1 MVKNYYKILGLSSS
15 ATKSEI
21 KVAYRKLAKK
31 YHPDKNKSKQAS
43 QLFIEV
49 NEAYAYL
56 SNESS
61 SFQTKNIVKAPQRK
75 RSKYSE
81 DELIKRMEWARKYA
95 QYKKVK
101 EERVMELEYYKIHN
115 SSRKKI
121 INLINWVSISFA
133 FLILMD
139 FKILP
144 TKPFYVELITNYM
157 DTGSGK
163 FVLKFKDKDNN
174 EFNFGVSIDDIKYIN
189 AAKINMN
196 STQKSMVLRQ
206 NINMLL
212 NIDNEIVTIENHYC
226 VYKIFYFYFTILLL
240 PLITIFS
247 KGPNTVHILSSYVV
261 SSVATI
267 GIIFLFLTL
276 VL

>member
-1 MVKNYYKILGLSSS
+1 MVKNYYKTLGLSTS
-15 ATKSEI
+15 ATKAEI
-21 KVAYRKLAKK
+21 KIAYRKLAKK
-31 YHPDKNKSKQAS
+31 YHPDKNNSQHAS

-56 SNESS
+56 TNERSSYKINYPEKTTNSN
-61 SFQTKNIVKAPQRK
+61 K
-75 RSKYSE
+75 SKYSE
-81 DELIKRMEWARKYA
+81 DELRKRMNWARKYA

-101 EERVMELEYYKIHN
+101 EERMMELEYYKIHN

-121 INLINWVSISFA
+121 INLINWVSIGFA

-144 TKPFYVELITNYM
+144 TNSIHVDLITKYV
-157 DTGSGK
+157 DIGSEK
-163 FVLKFKDKDNN
+163 LVFKFKDVNDND
-174 EFNFGVSIDDIKYIN
+174 FNFGVSLDDVRYLN
-189 AAKINMN
+189 NAKIKDY
-196 STQKSMVLRQ
+196 STEKSILFRQ
-206 NINMLL
+206 NTHMLL
-212 NIDNEIVTIENHYC
+212 NIDNEIISIENNFC
-226 VYKIFYFYFTILLL
+226 VYKVFYFYFTILLL

-247 KGPNTVHILSSYVV
+247 KGPNTVHILSSYVI
-261 SSVATI
+261 SSVATL

>member
-1 MVKNYYKILGLSSS
+1 MVKNYYKTLGLSSS
-15 ATKSEI
+15 ASKAEI

-56 SNESS
+56 TNEGSSYRINYPEKTTNSN
-61 SFQTKNIVKAPQRK
+61 K
-75 RSKYSE
+75 SKYSE
-81 DELIKRMEWARKYA
+81 DELRKRMDWARKYA
-95 QYKKVK
+95 KYKKVK

-133 FLILMD
+133 FLILVD
-139 FKILP
+139 YKILP
-144 TKPFYVELITNYM
+144 TSPVEVDLITNYM
-157 DTGSGK
+157 DMGSDN
-163 FVLKFKDKDNN
+163 FVLKFKDIDNN
-174 EFNFGVSIDDIKYIN
+174 DFNFAVSIEDVKYLNI
-189 AAKINMN
+189 AKIKDY
-196 STQKSMVLRQ
+196 STQKSMILRQ
-206 NINMLL
+206 NTNMLL
-212 NIDNEIVTIENHYC
+212 NIDNDIISIENHFC
-226 VYKIFYFYFTILLL
+226 VYKVFYFYFIILLL

-261 SSVATI
+261 SSIATI

>member
-1 MVKNYYKILGLSSS
+1 MVKNYYKTLGLSSS
-15 ATKSEI
+15 ASKAEI

-56 SNESS
+56 SNENST
-61 SFQTKNIVKAPQRK
+61 FQPKNIVKTPSRK
-75 RSKYSE
+75 RSNYSE
-81 DELIKRMEWARKYA
+81 DELKKRMEWAKKYA
-95 QYKKVK
+95 HYKKVK
-101 EERVMELEYYKIHN
+101 EEKVMELEYYKIHN

-121 INLINWVSISFA
+121 LNLINWVSISFA
-133 FLILMD
+133 LLILLD

-144 TKPFYVELITNYM
+144 TSSIQVDLITNYVDM
-157 DTGSGK
+157 GSDK
-163 FVLKFKDKDNN
+163 LVFKFKDVDDNF
-174 EFNFGVSIDDIKYIN
+174 FNFAVSIDDIKYLNI
-189 AAKINMN
+189 AKIKDY
-196 STQKSMVLRQ
+196 STQKSILFRQ
-206 NINMLL
+206 NTNMLL
-212 NIDNEIVTIENHYC
+212 NIDNKIISIDNHFC
-226 VYKIFYFYFTILLL
+226 VYKVFYFYFTILLL

-247 KGPNTVHILSSYVV
+247 KGPNTVHILSSYVI
-261 SSVATI
+261 SSVATL

>member
-1 MVKNYYKILGLSSS
+1 MVKNYYKTLGLSSS
-15 ATKSEI
+15 ASKAEI

-56 SNESS
+56 TNEESS
-61 SFQTKNIVKAPQRK
+61 YRINYPEKTTNSNK
-75 RSKYSE
+75 SKSSE
-81 DELIKRMEWARKYA
+81 DELRKRMDWARKYA

-101 EERVMELEYYKIHN
+101 EERMMELEYYKIHN

-133 FLILMD
+133 FLILVD

-144 TKPFYVELITNYM
+144 TSSINVDLITKYV
-157 DTGSGK
+157 DVGSDK
-163 FVLKFKDKDNN
+163 LVFKFKDVDDNN
-174 EFNFGVSIDDIKYIN
+174 FNFGVSLEDVRFLN
-189 AAKINMN
+189 NAKIKDY
-196 STQKSMVLRQ
+196 STEKSILFRQ
-206 NINMLL
+206 NTHMLL
-212 NIDNEIVTIENHYC
+212 NIDNEIISIENNFC
-226 VYKIFYFYFTILLL
+226 VYKVFYFYFTILLL

-247 KGPNTVHILSSYVV
+247 KGPNTVHILSSYVI
-261 SSVATI
+261 SSVATL

>member
-1 MVKNYYKILGLSSS
+1 MVKNYHKTLGLSSS
-15 ATKSEI
+15 ATKAEI

-49 NEAYAYL
+49 NEAYAHL

-61 SFQTKNIVKAPQRK
+61 SFQTKNIVKAPNRK

-81 DELIKRMEWARKYA
+81 DELKRRMDWARKYA
-95 QYKKVK
+95 QYKKIK
-101 EERVMELEYYKIHN
+101 EERVIELEYYKINN

-121 INLINWVSISFA
+121 ITLINWVSISFA
-133 FLILMD
+133 FLILID

-144 TKPFYVELITNYM
+144 TSPTQVDLITNYI
-157 DTGSGK
+157 DTGSDK
-163 FVLKFKDKDNN
+163 FVLKFKDVDNN
-174 EFNFGVSIDDIKYIN
+174 DFNFGVSLDDIKYIN
-189 AAKINMN
+189 AAKINGY
-196 STQKSMVLRQ
+196 STQKSMILKQ
-206 NINMLL
+206 NTSMLL
-212 NIDNEIVTIENHYC
+212 NIDNEIITIDNHFC
-226 VYKIFYFYFTILLL
+226 VYKIFYFYFIILLL
-240 PLITIFS
+240 PLVTIFS

>member
-1 MVKNYYKILGLSSS
+1 MVKNYYKTLGLSSS
-15 ATKSEI
+15 ASKAEI

-56 SNESS
+56 TNEGTSYRINYPEKTTNSN
-61 SFQTKNIVKAPQRK
+61 K
-75 RSKYSE
+75 SKSSE
-81 DELIKRMEWARKYA
+81 DELRKRMDWARKYA

-101 EERVMELEYYKIHN
+101 EERMMELEYYKIHN
-115 SSRKKI
+115 SSRKKF

-133 FLILMD
+133 FLILVD

-144 TKPFYVELITNYM
+144 TSSINVDLITKYV
-157 DTGSGK
+157 DVGSDK
-163 FVLKFKDKDNN
+163 LVFKFKDVDDNN
-174 EFNFGVSIDDIKYIN
+174 FNFGVSLEDVRFLN
-189 AAKINMN
+189 NAKIKDY
-196 STQKSMVLRQ
+196 STEKSILFRQ
-206 NINMLL
+206 NTHMLL
-212 NIDNEIVTIENHYC
+212 NIDNEIISIENNFC
-226 VYKIFYFYFTILLL
+226 VYKVFYFYFTILLL

-247 KGPNTVHILSSYVV
+247 KGPNTVHILSSYVI
-261 SSVATI
+261 SSVATL

>member
-1 MVKNYYKILGLSSS
+1 MVKNYYKTLGLSSS
-15 ATKSEI
+15 ATKAEI

-31 YHPDKNKSKQAS
+31 YHPDKNKSKHAS

-56 SNESS
+56 SNETPT
-61 SFQTKNIVKAPQRK
+61 FQPKNIVKTPPRK

-81 DELIKRMEWARKYA
+81 DELKKRMEWARKYA

-115 SSRKKI
+115 SSRRKI
-121 INLINWVSISFA
+121 ITLINWVSLSFA
-133 FLILMD
+133 FLIFID

-144 TKPFYVELITNYM
+144 TSPIYVELITNYI
-157 DTGSGK
+157 DTSSDK
-163 FVLKFKDKDNN
+163 FILKFKDIDNN
-174 EFNFGVSIDDIKYIN
+174 DFNFAVSLDDIKYIN
-189 AAKINMN
+189 AAKINGY
-196 STQKSMVLRQ
+196 STQKSMILRQ
-206 NINMLL
+206 NTNMLL
-212 NIDNEIVTIENHYC
+212 NIDNDIISIENHFC
-226 VYKIFYFYFTILLL
+226 VYKVFYFYFTILLL

-247 KGPNTVHILSSYVV
+247 KGPNTVHILSSYVI

>member
-1 MVKNYYKILGLSSS
+1 
-15 ATKSEI
+15 
-21 KVAYRKLAKK
+21 
-31 YHPDKNKSKQAS
+31 
-43 QLFIEV
+43 
-49 NEAYAYL
+49 
-56 SNESS
+56 
-61 SFQTKNIVKAPQRK
+61 
-75 RSKYSE
+75 
-81 DELIKRMEWARKYA
+81 MEWARKYA
-95 QYKKVK
+95 KYKKVK

-121 INLINWVSISFA
+121 ITLINWLSISFA

-144 TKPFYVELITNYM
+144 TNPFYVELITNYM

-163 FVLKFKDKDNN
+163 FVLKFKDRDNN
-174 EFNFGVSIDDIKYIN
+174 EFNFGVSLDDIKYIN
-189 AAKINMN
+189 AAKINMY
-196 STQKSMVLRQ
+196 STQKSMVLKQ

-212 NIDNEIVTIENHYC
+212 SIDNEIVTIENHYC

-261 SSVATI
+261 SSIATI

>member
-1 MVKNYYKILGLSSS
+1 MVKNYYKTLGLSTS
-15 ATKSEI
+15 ATKAEI
-21 KVAYRKLAKK
+21 KIAYRKLAKK

-56 SNESS
+56 TNERSSYKINYPEKTTNSN
-61 SFQTKNIVKAPQRK
+61 K
-75 RSKYSE
+75 SKYSE
-81 DELIKRMEWARKYA
+81 DELRKRMNWARKYA

-101 EERVMELEYYKIHN
+101 EERMMELEYYKIHN

-121 INLINWVSISFA
+121 INLINWVSIGFA

-144 TKPFYVELITNYM
+144 TRSMEVDLITKYV
-157 DTGSGK
+157 DVGSDK
-163 FVLKFKDKDNN
+163 LVFKFKDINDNY
-174 EFNFGVSIDDIKYIN
+174 FNFGVSLDDVRFLN
-189 AAKINMN
+189 NAKIKNYF
-196 STQKSMVLRQ
+196 TEKSILFRQ
-206 NINMLL
+206 NTHMLL
-212 NIDNEIVTIENHYC
+212 NLDNEIISIENNFC
-226 VYKIFYFYFTILLL
+226 VYKVFYFYFTILLL

-247 KGPNTVHILSSYVV
+247 KGPNTVHILSSYVI
-261 SSVATI
+261 SSVATL

>member
-1 MVKNYYKILGLSSS
+1 MVKNYYETLGLSSS
-15 ATKSEI
+15 ASKAEI

-31 YHPDKNKSKQAS
+31 YHPDKNKSNQAS

-56 SNESS
+56 TNEGSSYRINYPEKTTNSN
-61 SFQTKNIVKAPQRK
+61 K
-75 RSKYSE
+75 SKSSE
-81 DELIKRMEWARKYA
+81 DELRKRMDWARKYA

-101 EERVMELEYYKIHN
+101 EERMMELEYYKIHN

-133 FLILMD
+133 FLILVD

-144 TKPFYVELITNYM
+144 TSSINVDLITKYV
-157 DTGSGK
+157 DVGSDK
-163 FVLKFKDKDNN
+163 LVFKFKDVDDNN
-174 EFNFGVSIDDIKYIN
+174 FNFGVSLEDVRFLN
-189 AAKINMN
+189 NAKIKDY
-196 STQKSMVLRQ
+196 STEKSILFRQ
-206 NINMLL
+206 NTHMLL
-212 NIDNEIVTIENHYC
+212 NIDNQIISIENNFC
-226 VYKIFYFYFTILLL
+226 VYKVFYFYFTILLL

-247 KGPNTVHILSSYVV
+247 KGPNTVHILSSYVI
-261 SSVATI
+261 SSVATL

>member
-1 MVKNYYKILGLSSS
+1 MVKNYYKTLGLSSS
-15 ATKSEI
+15 ASKAEI

-56 SNESS
+56 INEGSSYRINYPEKTTNSN
-61 SFQTKNIVKAPQRK
+61 K
-75 RSKYSE
+75 SKSSE
-81 DELIKRMEWARKYA
+81 DELRKRMDWARKYA

-101 EERVMELEYYKIHN
+101 EERMMELEYYKIHN

-133 FLILMD
+133 FLILVD

-144 TKPFYVELITNYM
+144 TNSIHVDLITKYV
-157 DTGSGK
+157 DVGSDK
-163 FVLKFKDKDNN
+163 LVFKFKDVDDNN
-174 EFNFGVSIDDIKYIN
+174 FNFGVSLEDVRFLN
-189 AAKINMN
+189 NAKIKDY
-196 STQKSMVLRQ
+196 STEKSMLFRQ
-206 NINMLL
+206 NTHMLL
-212 NIDNEIVTIENHYC
+212 NIDNEIISIENNFC
-226 VYKIFYFYFTILLL
+226 VYKVFYFYFTILLL

-247 KGPNTVHILSSYVV
+247 RGPNTVHILSSYVI
-261 SSVATI
+261 SSVATL

-276 VL
+276 IL

>member
-1 MVKNYYKILGLSSS
+1 MVKNYYKTLGLSSS
-15 ATKSEI
+15 ASKAEI

-56 SNESS
+56 TNEGSSYRINYPEKTTNSN
-61 SFQTKNIVKAPQRK
+61 K
-75 RSKYSE
+75 SKSSE
-81 DELIKRMEWARKYA
+81 DELRKRMDWARKYA
-95 QYKKVK
+95 KYKKVK
-101 EERVMELEYYKIHN
+101 EERMMELEYYKIHN

-133 FLILMD
+133 FLILVD
-139 FKILP
+139 YKILP
-144 TKPFYVELITNYM
+144 TSPVEVDLITNYM
-157 DTGSGK
+157 DMGSDN
-163 FVLKFKDKDNN
+163 FVLKFKDIDNN
-174 EFNFGVSIDDIKYIN
+174 DFNFAVSIEDVKYLNI
-189 AAKINMN
+189 AKIKDY
-196 STQKSMVLRQ
+196 STQKSMILRQ
-206 NINMLL
+206 NTNMLL
-212 NIDNEIVTIENHYC
+212 NIDNDIISIENHFC
-226 VYKIFYFYFTILLL
+226 VYKVFYFYFIILLL

-247 KGPNTVHILSSYVV
+247 KGPNTVHILSSYVI
-261 SSVATI
+261 SSVATL

>member
-1 MVKNYYKILGLSSS
+1 MVKNYYKTLGLSSS
-15 ATKSEI
+15 ASKAEI

-56 SNESS
+56 TNEGSSYRINYPEKTTNSN
-61 SFQTKNIVKAPQRK
+61 K
-75 RSKYSE
+75 SKSSE
-81 DELIKRMEWARKYA
+81 DELRKRMDWARKYA

-101 EERVMELEYYKIHN
+101 EERMMELEYYKIHN
-115 SSRKKI
+115 SRRKKI

-133 FLILMD
+133 FLILVD

-144 TKPFYVELITNYM
+144 TSSIHVDLITKYV
-157 DTGSGK
+157 DVGSDK
-163 FVLKFKDKDNN
+163 LVFKFKDVDDNN
-174 EFNFGVSIDDIKYIN
+174 FNFGVSLEDVRFLN
-189 AAKINMN
+189 NAKIKDY
-196 STQKSMVLRQ
+196 STEKSILFRQ
-206 NINMLL
+206 NTHMLL
-212 NIDNEIVTIENHYC
+212 NIDNEIISIENNFC
-226 VYKIFYFYFTILLL
+226 VYKVFYFYFTILLL

-247 KGPNTVHILSSYVV
+247 KGPNTVHILSSYVI
-261 SSVATI
+261 SSVATL

>member
-1 MVKNYYKILGLSSS
+1 MVKNYYKTLGLSSS
-15 ATKSEI
+15 ASKAEI

-56 SNESS
+56 TNEGSSYRINYPEKTTNSN
-61 SFQTKNIVKAPQRK
+61 K
-75 RSKYSE
+75 SKYSE
-81 DELIKRMEWARKYA
+81 DELRKRMDWARKYA

-101 EERVMELEYYKIHN
+101 EERMMELEYYKIHN

-133 FLILMD
+133 FLILVD

-144 TKPFYVELITNYM
+144 TSSINVDLITKYV
-157 DTGSGK
+157 DVGSDK
-163 FVLKFKDKDNN
+163 LVFKFKDVDDNN
-174 EFNFGVSIDDIKYIN
+174 FNFGVSLEDVRFLN
-189 AAKINMN
+189 NAKIRDY
-196 STQKSMVLRQ
+196 STEKSILFRQ
-206 NINMLL
+206 NTHMLL
-212 NIDNEIVTIENHYC
+212 NIDNEIISIENNFC
-226 VYKIFYFYFTILLL
+226 VYKVFYFYFTILLL

-247 KGPNTVHILSSYVV
+247 KGPNTIHILSSYVI
-261 SSVATI
+261 SSVATL

>member
-1 MVKNYYKILGLSSS
+1 MVKNYYKTLGLSSS
-15 ATKSEI
+15 ASKAEV

-56 SNESS
+56 TNERSS
-61 SFQTKNIVKAPQRK
+61 YRINYPEKTTNRNK
-75 RSKYSE
+75 SKSSE
-81 DELIKRMEWARKYA
+81 DELRKRMDWARKYA

-101 EERVMELEYYKIHN
+101 EERMMELEYYKIHN

-133 FLILMD
+133 FLILVD

-144 TKPFYVELITNYM
+144 TSSINVDLITKYV
-157 DTGSGK
+157 DVGSDK
-163 FVLKFKDKDNN
+163 LVFKFKDVDDNN
-174 EFNFGVSIDDIKYIN
+174 FNFGVSLEDVRFLNI
-189 AAKINMN
+189 AKIKDY
-196 STQKSMVLRQ
+196 STEKSILFRQ
-206 NINMLL
+206 NTHMLL
-212 NIDNEIVTIENHYC
+212 NIDNEIISIENNFC
-226 VYKIFYFYFTILLL
+226 VYKVFYFYFTILLL

-247 KGPNTVHILSSYVV
+247 KGPNTVHILSSYVI
-261 SSVATI
+261 SSVATL

>member
-1 MVKNYYKILGLSSS
+1 MVKNYYKTLGLSSS
-15 ATKSEI
+15 ASKAEV

-56 SNESS
+56 TNERSSYRINYPEKTTNSN
-61 SFQTKNIVKAPQRK
+61 K
-75 RSKYSE
+75 SKYSE
-81 DELIKRMEWARKYA
+81 DELRKRMDWARKYA

-101 EERVMELEYYKIHN
+101 EERMMELEYYKIHN
-115 SSRKKI
+115 SIRKKI

-133 FLILMD
+133 FLILVD

-144 TKPFYVELITNYM
+144 TSSIHVDLITKYV
-157 DTGSGK
+157 DVGSDK
-163 FVLKFKDKDNN
+163 LVFKFKDVDNN
-174 EFNFGVSIDDIKYIN
+174 NFNFGVSLEDVRFLNI
-189 AAKINMN
+189 AKIKDY
-196 STQKSMVLRQ
+196 STEKSILFRQ
-206 NINMLL
+206 NTHMLL
-212 NIDNEIVTIENHYC
+212 NIDNEIISIENNFC
-226 VYKIFYFYFTILLL
+226 VYKVFYFYFTILLL

-261 SSVATI
+261 SSVATL

>member
-1 MVKNYYKILGLSSS
+1 MVKNYYKTLGLSSS
-15 ATKSEI
+15 ASKAEI
-21 KVAYRKLAKK
+21 KIAYRKLAKK

-56 SNESS
+56 TNERSS
-61 SFQTKNIVKAPQRK
+61 YRINYPEKTTN
-75 RSKYSE
+75 SKKSKSSE
-81 DELIKRMEWARKYA
+81 DELRKRMDWARKYA

-101 EERVMELEYYKIHN
+101 EERMMELEYYKIHN

-121 INLINWVSISFA
+121 INLINWVSIGFA
-133 FLILMD
+133 FLILVD

-144 TKPFYVELITNYM
+144 TSSIHVDLITKYV
-157 DTGSGK
+157 DVGSDK
-163 FVLKFKDKDNN
+163 LVFKFKDVDDNN
-174 EFNFGVSIDDIKYIN
+174 FNFGVSLEDVRFLN
-189 AAKINMN
+189 NAKIKDY
-196 STQKSMVLRQ
+196 STEKSILFRQ
-206 NINMLL
+206 NTHMLL
-212 NIDNEIVTIENHYC
+212 NIDNEIISIENNFC
-226 VYKIFYFYFTILLL
+226 VYKVFYFYFTILLL

-247 KGPNTVHILSSYVV
+247 KGPNTVHILSSYVI
-261 SSVATI
+261 SSVATL

>member
-1 MVKNYYKILGLSSS
+1 MVKNYYKTLGLSSS
-15 ATKSEI
+15 ASKAEI

-56 SNESS
+56 TNEESS
-61 SFQTKNIVKAPQRK
+61 YRINYPEKTTNSNK
-75 RSKYSE
+75 SKSSE
-81 DELIKRMEWARKYA
+81 DELRKRMDWARKYA

-101 EERVMELEYYKIHN
+101 EERMMELEYYKIHN

-133 FLILMD
+133 FLILVD

-144 TKPFYVELITNYM
+144 TSSINVDLITKYV
-157 DTGSGK
+157 DVGSDK
-163 FVLKFKDKDNN
+163 LVFKFKDVDDNN
-174 EFNFGVSIDDIKYIN
+174 FNFGVSLEDVRFLN
-189 AAKINMN
+189 NAKIKDY
-196 STQKSMVLRQ
+196 STEKSILFRQ
-206 NINMLL
+206 NTHMLL
-212 NIDNEIVTIENHYC
+212 NIENEIISIENNFC
-226 VYKIFYFYFTILLL
+226 VYKVFYFYFTILLL

-247 KGPNTVHILSSYVV
+247 KGPNTVHILSSYVI
-261 SSVATI
+261 SSVATL

>member
-1 MVKNYYKILGLSSS
+1 MVKNYYKTLGLSSS
-15 ATKSEI
+15 ASKAEI

-56 SNESS
+56 TNEGSSYRINYPEKTTNSN
-61 SFQTKNIVKAPQRK
+61 K
-75 RSKYSE
+75 SKYSE
-81 DELIKRMEWARKYA
+81 DELRKRMDWARKYA
-95 QYKKVK
+95 KYKKVK

-133 FLILMD
+133 FLILVD
-139 FKILP
+139 YKILP
-144 TKPFYVELITNYM
+144 TSPVEVDLITNYM
-157 DTGSGK
+157 DMGSDN
-163 FVLKFKDKDNN
+163 FVLKFKDIDNN
-174 EFNFGVSIDDIKYIN
+174 DFNFAVSIEDVKYLNI
-189 AAKINMN
+189 AKIKDY
-196 STQKSMVLRQ
+196 STQKSMILRQ
-206 NINMLL
+206 NTNMLL
-212 NIDNEIVTIENHYC
+212 NIDNDIISIENHFC
-226 VYKIFYFYFTILLL
+226 VYKVFYFYFIILLL

-247 KGPNTVHILSSYVV
+247 KGPNTVHILSSYVI
-261 SSVATI
+261 SSVATL

>member
-1 MVKNYYKILGLSSS
+1 MVKNYYKTLGLSSS
-15 ATKSEI
+15 ASKAEV

-56 SNESS
+56 TNERSSYRINYPEKTTNSN
-61 SFQTKNIVKAPQRK
+61 K
-75 RSKYSE
+75 SKYSE
-81 DELIKRMEWARKYA
+81 DELRKRMDWARKYA

-101 EERVMELEYYKIHN
+101 EERMMELEYYKIHN

-133 FLILMD
+133 FLILVD

-144 TKPFYVELITNYM
+144 TSSIHVDLITKYV
-157 DTGSGK
+157 DVGSDK
-163 FVLKFKDKDNN
+163 LVFKFKDVDNN
-174 EFNFGVSIDDIKYIN
+174 NFNFGVSLEDVRFLNI
-189 AAKINMN
+189 AKIKDY
-196 STQKSMVLRQ
+196 STEKSILFRQ
-206 NINMLL
+206 NTHMLL
-212 NIDNEIVTIENHYC
+212 NIDNEIISIENNFC
-226 VYKIFYFYFTILLL
+226 VYKVFYFYFTILLL

-247 KGPNTVHILSSYVV
+247 KGPNTVHILSSYVI
-261 SSVATI
+261 SSVATL

>member
-1 MVKNYYKILGLSSS
+1 MVKNYYKTLGLSTS
-15 ATKSEI
+15 ATKAEI

-61 SFQTKNIVKAPQRK
+61 SFQTKNIVKTPPRK

-81 DELIKRMEWARKYA
+81 DELKKRMEWARKYA

-133 FLILMD
+133 FLIFMD

-144 TKPFYVELITNYM
+144 TSPIQVDLITNYVDM
-157 DTGSGK
+157 GSDK
-163 FVLKFKDKDNN
+163 LVFKFKDADDND
-174 EFNFGVSIDDIKYIN
+174 FNFAVSIDDVKYLNI
-189 AAKINMN
+189 AKIKDY
-196 STQKSMVLRQ
+196 STQKSMILRQ
-206 NINMLL
+206 NTNMLL
-212 NIDNEIVTIENHYC
+212 NIDNEIISIENHLC
-226 VYKIFYFYFTILLL
+226 VYKVFYFYFIILLL
-240 PLITIFS
+240 PLVTIFS
-247 KGPNTVHILSSYVV
+247 KGPNTIHILSSYVI

-267 GIIFLFLTL
+267 GVIFLFLTL

>member
-1 MVKNYYKILGLSSS
+1 
-15 ATKSEI
+15 
-21 KVAYRKLAKK
+21 
-31 YHPDKNKSKQAS
+31 
-43 QLFIEV
+43 
-49 NEAYAYL
+49 
-56 SNESS
+56 
-61 SFQTKNIVKAPQRK
+61 
-75 RSKYSE
+75 
-81 DELIKRMEWARKYA
+81 
-95 QYKKVK
+95 
-101 EERVMELEYYKIHN
+101 
-115 SSRKKI
+115 
-121 INLINWVSISFA
+121 
-133 FLILMD
+133 MD

-174 EFNFGVSIDDIKYIN
+174 EFNFGVSLDDIKYIN
-189 AAKINMN
+189 AAKINMY
-196 STQKSMVLRQ
+196 STHKSKILRQ

-226 VYKIFYFYFTILLL
+226 VYKVFYFYFTILLL

-276 VL
+276 LL

>member
-1 MVKNYYKILGLSSS
+1 MVKNYYKTLGLSSS
-15 ATKSEI
+15 ASKAEI

-56 SNESS
+56 TNEGSSYRINYPEKTTNSN
-61 SFQTKNIVKAPQRK
+61 K
-75 RSKYSE
+75 SKSSE
-81 DELIKRMEWARKYA
+81 DELRKRMDWARKYA

-101 EERVMELEYYKIHN
+101 EERMMELEYYKIHN

-133 FLILMD
+133 FVIFMD
-139 FKILP
+139 YKILP
-144 TKPFYVELITNYM
+144 TSPVEVDLITNYM
-157 DTGSGK
+157 DMGSDN
-163 FVLKFKDKDNN
+163 FVLKFKDIDNN
-174 EFNFGVSIDDIKYIN
+174 DFNFAVSIEDVKYLNI
-189 AAKINMN
+189 AKIKDY
-196 STQKSMVLRQ
+196 STQKSMILRQ
-206 NINMLL
+206 NTNMLL
-212 NIDNEIVTIENHYC
+212 NIDNDIISIENHFC
-226 VYKIFYFYFTILLL
+226 VYKVFYFYFIILLL

-247 KGPNTVHILSSYVV
+247 KGPNTVHILSSYVI

-267 GIIFLFLTL
+267 GVIFLFLTL

>member
-1 MVKNYYKILGLSSS
+1 MVKNYHKTLGLSSS
-15 ATKSEI
+15 ATKAEI
-21 KVAYRKLAKK
+21 KAAYRKLAKK
-31 YHPDKNKSKQAS
+31 YHPDKNKSKKAS

-61 SFQTKNIVKAPQRK
+61 SFQTKNIVKANQRK

-174 EFNFGVSIDDIKYIN
+174 ELNFGVSIDDIKYIN

-212 NIDNEIVTIENHYC
+212 NVDNEIVTIENHYC

-247 KGPNTVHILSSYVV
+247 KGPNTIHILSSYVI

-267 GIIFLFLTL
+267 GVIFLFLTL

>member
-1 MVKNYYKILGLSSS
+1 MVKNYYKTLGLSSS
-15 ATKSEI
+15 ASKAEI

-56 SNESS
+56 TNEGSSYRINYPEKTTNSNKSKSS
-61 SFQTKNIVKAPQRK
+61 EYELRK
-75 RSKYSE
+75 RM
-81 DELIKRMEWARKYA
+81 DWARKYA

-101 EERVMELEYYKIHN
+101 EDRMMELEYYKIHN

-133 FLILMD
+133 FVIFMD
-139 FKILP
+139 YKILP
-144 TKPFYVELITNYM
+144 TSPVEVDLITNYM
-157 DTGSGK
+157 DMGSDN
-163 FVLKFKDKDNN
+163 FVLKFKDIDNN
-174 EFNFGVSIDDIKYIN
+174 DFNFAVSIEDVKYLNI
-189 AAKINMN
+189 AKIKDY
-196 STQKSMVLRQ
+196 STQKSMILRK
-206 NINMLL
+206 NTNMLL
-212 NIDNEIVTIENHYC
+212 NIDNDIISIENHFC
-226 VYKIFYFYFTILLL
+226 VYKVFYFYFIILLL

-247 KGPNTVHILSSYVV
+247 KGPNTVHILSSYVI

-267 GIIFLFLTL
+267 GVIFLFLTL

>member
-1 MVKNYYKILGLSSS
+1 MVKNYYKTLGLSSS
-15 ATKSEI
+15 ASKAEI

-56 SNESS
+56 TNERSSYRINYPEKTTNSN
-61 SFQTKNIVKAPQRK
+61 K
-75 RSKYSE
+75 SKYSE
-81 DELIKRMEWARKYA
+81 DELRKRMDWARKYA

-101 EERVMELEYYKIHN
+101 EERMMELEYYKIHN

-133 FLILMD
+133 FLILVD

-144 TKPFYVELITNYM
+144 TSSINVDLITKYV
-157 DTGSGK
+157 DVGSDK
-163 FVLKFKDKDNN
+163 LVFKFKDVDDNN
-174 EFNFGVSIDDIKYIN
+174 FNFGVSLEDVRFLN
-189 AAKINMN
+189 NAKIKDY
-196 STQKSMVLRQ
+196 STEKSILFRQ
-206 NINMLL
+206 NTHMLL
-212 NIDNEIVTIENHYC
+212 NIDNEIISIENNFC
-226 VYKIFYFYFTILLL
+226 VYKVFYFYFTILLL

-247 KGPNTVHILSSYVV
+247 KGPNTIHILSSYVI
-261 SSVATI
+261 SSIATL